1 MRARFHRRCL
11 AVAVMGIAVA
21 SRSDAGSAQID
32 VALLNLVSLE
42 KNTKSLAKYWT
53 MLETIIAAVSRIRN
67 FVGSTPQELRPA
79 EEDKM
84 VLYSSGDMRITLK
97 DVSASYP

>member
-1 MRARFHRRCL
+1 MLDFTVAGL
-11 AVAVMGIAVA
+11 AVVVMGIAVA
-21 SRSDAGSAQID
+21 SRSDVGSAQIGI
-32 VALLNLVSLE
+32 ALLNPVTLG

-53 MLETIIAAVSRIRN
+53 MLETIIAVVSRIRN

-79 EEDKM
+79 EEDNR